1 MTTSMQTSVGT
12 THLPPLGG
20 AVREEVTRVLQ
31 QQLVEL
37 TDLALVGKQLH
48 WTVIGEL
55 FRPVHA
61 QLDELVDS
69 WRSLADTVAER
80 IVAVGGVPDGRA
92 STVASTCGWEPVE
105 ARPID
110 SQEVIRIVAR
120 RLAEAAE
127 RTRDRMTRLGNLD
140 LASQDVAI
148 QLLRELEKQLW
159 MVRAQFAEQ
168 LAG

>member
-1 MTTSMQTSVGT
+1 M
-12 THLPPLGG
+12 PPLGG

-37 TDLALVGKQLH
+37 TDLTLVGKQLH

-120 RLAEAAE
+120 RVAEAAE

-159 MVRAQFAEQ
+159 MVRAQFSEQ